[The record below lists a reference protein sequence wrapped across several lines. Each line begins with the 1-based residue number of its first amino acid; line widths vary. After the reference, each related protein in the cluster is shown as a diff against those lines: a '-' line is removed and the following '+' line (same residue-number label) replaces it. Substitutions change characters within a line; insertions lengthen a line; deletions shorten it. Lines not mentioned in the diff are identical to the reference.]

1 MPQMNFFDAELIENA
16 GKYQVEVDG
25 VRVELSEEKEKNLA
39 AKGVKSQKV
48 TLGIRPEHISLSEPG
63 AQAVTGKIDVAEMM
77 GSAIHLHPYSSWK
90 RYNHY
95 RADNG
100 SQWKNTF

>member
-39 AKGVKSQKV
+39 AKGVKS
-48 TLGIRPEHISLSEPG
+48 
-63 AQAVTGKIDVAEMM
+63 AE
-77 GSAIHLHPYSSWK
+77 GYTWYSSGAHFTVRAWSTGS
-90 RYNHY
+90 Y
-95 RADNG
+95 R
-100 SQWKNTF
+100 